1 MTTSQDVTEIRL
13 SSSHLGSLLSDFILL
28 NLLIF
33 FKNLSNTADFFFK
46 SNFGDVWH
54 PYVSP
59 FLNVPTSLG
68 MSLPPFVS
76 QPSASTNF
84 YFLQT
89 AGIADQA
96 AVEAT
101 VVVQAM
107 MKDGEVEKTKSK

>member
-1 MTTSQDVTEIRL
+1 
-13 SSSHLGSLLSDFILL
+13 
-28 NLLIF
+28 
-33 FKNLSNTADFFFK
+33 
-46 SNFGDVWH
+46 
-54 PYVSP
+54 
-59 FLNVPTSLG
+59 